1 MSSTAGPKVT
11 SDGIIYSL
19 DPANKAHV
27 SANAH
32 PSPTDIFS
40 FYGSTAGYQCTLLK
54 DSNLSPVG
62 NTPIRLTTNGNNDPH
77 FNTHG
82 GVIGNTAY
90 NTGAASSGQT
100 WTASVYAKGSRN
112 YGSSEKSEIYI
123 FGADSNG
130 KTYVDGAYVNIFN
143 HQFEVTTEWQRYYK
157 TVTFTDSKVRNIHVR
172 LDGPAT
178 NNNGDI
184 VWFDGLQVEQNNT
197 VGPFNSNT
205 DYPNF
210 KSSIPNA
217 ISNIHTNDGAGFNS
231 EYINDF
237 EFDSA
242 QHENIQVPK
251 IFDGT
256 FSGLYDFSISVWF
269 NADILPE
276 STSSFYS
283 NTIFSAGGDRNFF
296 VLLGDNNNAGSVSVR
311 CNIGG
316 AWTTAGP
323 SPDDSIET
331 GKWYNYAATYNPSSG
346 FVGYLNGSQV
356 STTSSTGTISERNQ
370 AHSHIGCLDDVP
382 TNAGLAQRYFTGK
395 VGPIKVYEKVLTPAE
410 VKNDYIAIKG
420 RYGL

>member
-19 DPANKAHV
+19 DPAHKAHV

-40 FYGSTAGYQCTLLK
+40 FYGSTNGSQCTLLK
-54 DSNLSPVG
+54 DSNFSPVG
-62 NTPIRLTTNGNNDPH
+62 STPIRLTTNGNNDPH

-82 GVIGNTAY
+82 GSSGNTAF
-90 NTGAASSGQT
+90 NTASASSGQT

-112 YGSSEKSEIYI
+112 YGSTEKSEIYI

-143 HQFEVTTEWQRYYK
+143 HQFEVTKEWQRYYK

-184 VWFDGLQVEQNNT
+184 VWFDGLQLEKNDT

-210 KSSIPNA
+210 KSGVNTSHV
-217 ISNIHTNDGAGFNS
+217 HTNDGAGFNS

-242 QHENIQVPK
+242 QFENIQVPQ
-251 IFDGT
+251 IFDSTFNGT
-256 FSGLYDFSISVWF
+256 NNFSISIWF
-269 NADILPE
+269 NVVALPE
-276 STSSFYS
+276 STSSAVS
-283 NTIFSAGGDRNFF
+283 NVIFSLGGERNAF
-296 VLLGDNNNAGSVSVR
+296 VLLGDNHNAGSVNMR

-316 AWTTAGP
+316 AWTTCAP

-331 GKWYNYAATYNPSSG
+331 GKWYNYAATYDPSSG

-356 STTSSTGTISERNQ
+356 STTSSTGAISVRTQ
-370 AHSHIGCLDDVP
+370 AHNHIGCLHDVP
-382 TNAGLAQRYFTGK
+382 TSSSVNRRYFSGK
-395 VGPIKVYEKVLTPAE
+395 VGPIKVYDKVLTPAE
-410 VKNDYIAIKG
+410 VKNDYVAIKG